1 MKKVGNER
9 ELMGISRKRVN
20 EWQADFMREFGE
32 GFGEF
37 SIIMNFQHLRIGKLR
52 FDFVAFNMFFFA
64 KAMYFYVPYIQ
75 FMKYLRISFTPRSS
89 MVPTY
94 CFTVRSFKTNRQK

>member
-37 SIIMNFQHLRIGKLR
+37 SIIMNF
-52 FDFVAFNMFFFA
+52 
-64 KAMYFYVPYIQ
+64 
-75 FMKYLRISFTPRSS
+75 
-89 MVPTY
+89 
-94 CFTVRSFKTNRQK
+94 